1 MANGTVN
8 LVEELIA
15 KVPEDFHIRLWDCE
29 FTKEGRERYLKVFID
44 RTDGEYVSTDACEK
58 VSVYLSDELDK
69 LDPIAENYYLMVS
82 SPGMDR
88 ELKKPWHYEASI
100 GKEVEVSLYA
110 PLSGEYDGLDLKNF
124 GIRSFTGI
132 LTSFAEDGEDYKVGF
147 DTVIDLK
154 KKNRKPGARISPQ
167 ALKEISIELSLK
179 EISKVNLAVKFD

>member
-1 MANGTVN
+1 MAGGTVN
-8 LVEELIA
+8 LVEEIIGKL
-15 KVPEDFHIRLWDCE
+15 PEDYHIRLWDCE

-44 RTDGEYVSTDACEK
+44 RTDGEYVSTDDCEK
-58 VSVYLSDELDK
+58 VSIFLSDELDK

-88 ELKKPWHYEASI
+88 ELKKPWHFQASL

-110 PLSGEYDGLDLKNF
+110 PLTGEYEGLDLRSF
-124 GIRSFTGI
+124 GIRNFTGI
-132 LTSFAEDGEDYKVGF
+132 LSSFAEDETGYKAGF

-179 EISKVNLAVKFD
+179 EISKINLAVIFD